1 MNINI
6 KDDRRTGFTLIELL
20 IVISI
25 VAILAV
31 ALIFVLNPAE
41 TLKKSRDAQR
51 ISDLSTLK
59 SAIGIYK
66 TSTTTPQLAGT
77 SNTACKTGV
86 AGGSYA
92 AGSKIYYS
100 LATTTPITDATLDG
114 GAAGVPAPWQVL
126 SVSSTLTDG
135 TGWLPINLD
144 SLIGGS
150 SVASLPVDP
159 VNTIA
164 SLSAVSGVA
173 IGATPPD
180 YVYRYACNGTSLTY
194 EIDAIL
200 ESDSYTTGTDNKMI
214 KDGGNNAAYYE
225 FGTNLK
231 ILGMGTD
238 F

>member
-59 SAIGIYK
+59 SAIGIYT

-92 AGSKIYYS
+92 AGDKIFYT

-126 SVSSTLTDG
+126 SASLTLTDG
-135 TGWLPINLD
+135 TGWLPINLE

-150 SVASLPVDP
+150 PVANLPVDP
-159 VNTIA
+159 INTIA
-164 SLSAVSGVA
+164 DLTSISGVA
-173 IGATPPD
+173 IGSVPPD
-180 YVYRYACNGTSLTY
+180 YVYRYACNETTFTY

-200 ESDSYTTGTDNKMI
+200 ESQTYTTAPESKMT
-214 KDGGNNAAYYE
+214 KDGGNNSAYYE
-225 FGTNLK
+225 VGTNLK
-231 ILGMGTD
+231 ILGAGTD